1 VRPALTVVG
10 QLTKQVRE
18 DCWELGG
25 LVAASVAG
33 LV

>member
-1 VRPALTVVG
+1 MLVG
-10 QLTKQVRE
+10 EITKQGRE

-25 LVAASVAG
+25 LVAANVAG